1 MPGSERSYG
10 AYLEARER
18 DGLRRGLTGIEARD
32 ARTIRIGNETYVNFA
47 GNDYLALRFHPAL
60 INRAEAWA
68 EEHGV
73 GSGASRLVTGN
84 LDLFAGIEAK
94 VAALKQKPA
103 ALIMASGFQANAS
116 VLQALFDRSVL
127 GAEPLVFSDRLN
139 HASIHFGCA
148 ASGARETRYRHGDAA
163 HLGAVLSQY
172 QGDERPK
179 IHPDRERV
187 LHGRRCRAAR
197 RDRTPRPRA

>member
-18 DGLRRGLTGIEARD
+18 DGLRRSLTGIEARN
-32 ARTIRIGNETYVNFA
+32 ARTIRIGAETYVNFA
-47 GNDYLALRFHPAL
+47 SNDYLGLRFHPAL
-60 INRAEAWA
+60 MNRSEAWA

-116 VLQALFDRSVL
+116 ILQALFDRGVL

-139 HASIHFGCA
+139 HASIHFGCSA
-148 ASGARETRYRHGDAA
+148 ACVRDILYRHFYAA
-163 HLGAVLSQY
+163 HLFSLL
-172 QGDERPK
+172 
-179 IHPDRERV
+179 I
-187 LHGRRCRAAR
+187 
-197 RDRTPRPRA
+197 